1 MASLFSNKYPI
12 PDNFPQI
19 LHDYA
24 KEIVR
29 NRPKDILDFSVKYF
43 YSLENNLKLN
53 SNDDNHTKDIKENQ
67 NQKQDPIITN
77 NDNNKKDNEN
87 NKTDNEDHFKILE
100 KINKLEQKSISDKDE
115 DTFSN
120 ISGTSNDKI
129 GVKNFVGNIMEE
141 SKKCALMKE
150 EDDK

>member
-1 MASLFSNKYPI
+1 MSSLFSNKYPI

-29 NRPKDILDFSVKYF
+29 NRPKDILEFSIQYF
-43 YSLENNLKLN
+43 YSLENNLKIN
-53 SNDDNHTKDIKENQ
+53 SNDNNHTI
-67 NQKQDPIITN
+67 
-77 NDNNKKDNEN
+77 DNKDNEN
-87 NKTDNEDHFKILE
+87 SKQEPITANNDKIITGKEKANNQPNENQIKLLE
-100 KINKLEQKSISDKDE
+100 NNNLLNEKNDIFEKDE

-120 ISGTSNDKI
+120 ISGTSDDKN

-141 SKKCALMKE
+141 SIKCALMKE
-150 EDDK
+150 E